1 MKCEICNKKGP
12 KHVMEAHLKKS
23 HQIIPEKEAMKED
36 HEVKVGDTI
45 RTDVGVDI
53 KIVDEGKITPEA
65 ASTDSKDELIAELKA
80 QIEVLETKPAEVPTH
95 SEFDWNKI
103 EKCMSCGEIHPAML
117 MVYHAHITHGV

>member
-1 MKCEICNKKGP
+1 MAK
-12 KHVMEAHLKKS
+12 VMEAHLRKS
-23 HQIIPEKEAMKED
+23 HPEIKMGATI
-36 HEVKVGDTI
+36 EVGTTGATI
-45 RTDVGVDI
+45 
-53 KIVDEGKITPEA
+53 ESPQITPEA

-80 QIEVLETKPAEVPTH
+80 QIEVLETKPATVPTH